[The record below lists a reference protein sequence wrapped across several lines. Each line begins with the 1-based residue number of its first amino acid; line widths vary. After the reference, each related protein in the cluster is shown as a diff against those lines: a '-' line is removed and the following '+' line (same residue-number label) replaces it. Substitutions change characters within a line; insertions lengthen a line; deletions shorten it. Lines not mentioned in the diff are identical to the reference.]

1 MMSYDNYHNT
11 TKVTA
16 DPDPV
21 RMSVGQAACCTACAR
36 CALLP
41 RVGGIIT
48 VSKKIYWPSTAAFQ
62 LSSMR

>member
-41 RVGGIIT
+41 RVGDDHGL
-48 VSKKIYWPSTAAFQ
+48 KEDLMAFLQ
-62 LSSMR
+62 NVVANFIA